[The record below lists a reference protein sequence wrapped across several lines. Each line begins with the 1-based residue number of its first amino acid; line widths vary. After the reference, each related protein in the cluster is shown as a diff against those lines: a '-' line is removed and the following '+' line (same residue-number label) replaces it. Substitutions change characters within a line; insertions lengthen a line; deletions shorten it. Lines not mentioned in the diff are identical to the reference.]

1 MLATTHSLTSAVI
14 ISQLPSPAL
23 GLPLV
28 LASHYLFDLIPHW
41 DTGSGLTNG
50 LKTKRK
56 AFVETIID
64 LVVAVGLVFFF
75 FQKGKAFS
83 PLLWGAVILGIL
95 PDLLEFP
102 SLFFKFRPFP
112 LNHLEKFHT
121 KIMHKRSKLPW
132 GLIPQIII
140 ILLILFFIKH

>member
-1 MLATTHSLTSAVI
+1 MLATTHSLTSALI

-41 DTGSGLTNG
+41 DTGAGLSRG
-50 LKTKRK
+50 LKTRRK
-56 AFVETIID
+56 AFWETIID
-64 LVVAVGLVFFF
+64 LALAFFLVWFF
-75 FQKGKAFS
+75 FQKNQPFS
-83 PLLWGAVILGIL
+83 PLLWIAVILGIL

-112 LNHLEKFHT
+112 LSHLEKFHT
-121 KIMHKRSKLPW
+121 EIMHKRSKLPW

-140 ILLILFFIKH
+140 ILGILFLIK